1 MSKMKNTLKRFLN
14 NKRAITPV
22 LSELLLTIIAVSAMS
37 IATTATYVIT
47 NNMRENM
54 SERIIV
60 EDVWFNTAT
69 QTIDVHLSNI
79 GKVSITIAGIYINH
93 TSQSFD
99 TSFDLSLEDHQWLNV
114 SYNWNAGE
122 LYYLDIVTSRGT
134 HIASYYKAI

>member
-1 MSKMKNTLKRFLN
+1 MIKMKSTLKRFLN

-54 SERIIV
+54 SERIVV

-69 QTIDVHLSNI
+69 QTIDVHLSNV
-79 GKVSITIAGIYINH
+79 GKVGTTIGGIYVNH
-93 TSQSFD
+93 ESQPFD
-99 TSFDLSLEDHQWLNV
+99 TSFYLSLEEHQWLNV

-122 LYYLDIVTSRGT
+122 LYYIDIVTSRGT
-134 HIASYYKAI
+134 HIASYYKAA

>member
-1 MSKMKNTLKRFLN
+1 MKDILKRFRH

-54 SERIIV
+54 SERIVV

-69 QTIDVHLSNI
+69 QTIDVYLNNV
-79 GKVSITIAGIYINH
+79 GKVSISVVTVYINH
-93 TSQSFD
+93 TSQPVNRSF
-99 TSFDLSLEDHQWLNV
+99 SLSLEDQQWLNIP
-114 SYNWNAGE
+114 NKWKADNI
-122 LYYLDIVTSRGT
+122 YYIDIVTNRGT
-134 HIASYYKAI
+134 HIAGYYKAI